1 MKNTFSL
8 TALIIISAFA
18 LAVGCANATNNST
31 NIQTKKTAIIYID
44 DESNVVNK
52 KQLVF
57 FRENNLSANPTSNE
71 ISTAIVK
78 HAKSMPDLE
87 IKITY
92 KFESAMAN
100 QVAQEVHQQVN
111 NQIYIEKCCN
121 LDSGRVN
128 LSGNQIS
135 IIYYK

>member
-1 MKNTFSL
+1 MRNTFSL
-8 TALIIISAFA
+8 TALITISAFTLIA
-18 LAVGCANATNNST
+18 GCANATNNST

-44 DESNVVNK
+44 DESNVLNK

-78 HAKSMPDLE
+78 HAKNMPNLE

-92 KFESAMAN
+92 KFESAIAN
-100 QVAQEVHQQVN
+100 QVAQQVHQQVS
-111 NQIYIEKCCN
+111 NQIYIEKCCK

-128 LSGNQIS
+128 LSGNQINIS
-135 IIYYK
+135 YYK

>member
-8 TALIIISAFA
+8 TAFMTISALA
-18 LAVGCANATNNST
+18 LAAGCANATNNS
-31 NIQTKKTAIIYID
+31 NNMQTTKTAIIYID

-78 HAKSMPDLE
+78 HAKSMPNLE

-92 KFESAMAN
+92 TFESGMAN
-100 QVAQEVHQQVN
+100 QIAQQVHQQVN
-111 NQIYIEKCCN
+111 NQIYIEKCCK

-128 LSGNQIS
+128 LTGNQIS
-135 IIYYK
+135 ISYYK

>member
-8 TALIIISAFA
+8 TGLITISAFTLIA
-18 LAVGCANATNNST
+18 GCANATNNST
-31 NIQTKKTAIIYID
+31 NIQTAKTAIIYID
-44 DESNVVNK
+44 DESNVLNK

-57 FRENNLSANPTSNE
+57 FRENNLSPNPTSNE

-78 HAKSMPDLE
+78 HVKNMPNLD

-92 KFESAMAN
+92 KSESGMAN
-100 QVAQEVHQQVN
+100 QVAKQVHQQVN
-111 NQIYIEKCCN
+111 NQIYIEKCCK

-135 IIYYK
+135 ISYYK